1 MTADGPLLQAAADL
15 HNAGRVKEAIA
26 VYRELA
32 KGTLTVTLAR
42 NLGQS
47 LYEIGQHAEAETWLG
62 LAARNRAGD
71 PGLRIALGWLY
82 SAQGRI
88 DLAELEFRTALALK
102 PDDVA
107 ATLGLASLYLS
118 VGRYREGWPLMEA
131 RTDLPGALI
140 PAGPPS
146 IPPWRGEAVAGKTIL
161 VCPEQG
167 FGDHIQ
173 MARFAATLKARG
185 AARVTLSCRP
195 PLAALLAQVDG
206 VDAVISLPPGEAVSV
221 GAHDYWTRY
230 FSLPH
235 HLGVTLEALP
245 SAPYVTAP
253 VDRRATWAGWSG
265 VGICW
270 QVSATGANARN
281 KALPPDQAQ
290 RLLDLGAVSLH
301 PEDTGAKDFA
311 DTAAILEQLDLVI
324 SVDTAVAHLAGA
336 MGKPCWTLA
345 PGRLTDWRW
354 GRAGDTS
361 PWYPSMRLY
370 RQAPSEDWSR
380 VVDQVAADLAALRRT

>member
-1 MTADGPLLQAAADL
+1 MSADGPSLQAAADL
-15 HNAGRVKEAIA
+15 HNAGRVAEAIA
-26 VYRELA
+26 IYRELA
-32 KGTLTVTLAR
+32 KGPITITLAR

-47 LYEIGQHAEAETWLG
+47 LFEVGQLAEAETWLG

-71 PGLRIALGWLY
+71 PALRAALGWVY

-102 PDDVA
+102 PDDAPA
-107 ATLGLASLYLS
+107 ALGLASLYLS

-131 RTDLPGALI
+131 RVDLPGALI
-140 PAGPPS
+140 PPGPPS
-146 IPPWRGEAVAGKTIL
+146 IPPWRGEPVAGKAIL

-195 PLAALLAQVDG
+195 PLAALLAAVDG
-206 VDAVISLPPGEAVSV
+206 VDAVISLPPGEVVSV
-221 GAHDYWTRY
+221 GVHDYWTRY

-235 HLGVTLEALP
+235 HLGITLETLP
-245 SAPYVTAP
+245 SAPYVAVP
-253 VDRRATWAGWSG
+253 ADRRATRGAG

-281 KALPPDQAQ
+281 KALPADLAR

-301 PEDTGAKDFA
+301 PEDTGAEDFA
-311 DTAAILEQLDLVI
+311 DTAAILEPLDLVI

-336 MGKPCWTLA
+336 MGKPCWTLV

-354 GRAGDTS
+354 GRSGDTS
-361 PWYPSMRLY
+361 PWYPATRLY
-370 RQAPSEDWSR
+370 RQAPGEDWSR
-380 VVDQVAADLAALRRT
+380 VVDQVATDLAAFRRT